1 MLEYCKTI
9 LQKVSFNKSLFEK
22 ELKKS
27 LTLIKKEDRQAFI
40 KWCKATFT
48 DKIDAVEKYALL
60 VARTD

>member
-27 LTLIKKEDRQAFI
+27 LSLIKKEERKTFI
-40 KWCKATFT
+40 QWCKETFI
-48 DKIDAVEKYALL
+48 DKIDSIEKYALL
-60 VARTD
+60 VA